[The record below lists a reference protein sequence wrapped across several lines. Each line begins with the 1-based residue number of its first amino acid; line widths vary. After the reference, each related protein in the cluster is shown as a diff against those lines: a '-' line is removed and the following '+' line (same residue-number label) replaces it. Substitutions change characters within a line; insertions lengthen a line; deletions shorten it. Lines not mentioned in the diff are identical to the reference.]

1 MSDDI
6 DDYDD
11 IFDELRKL
19 IKFDSSLFDM
29 EFFLFPES
37 GFKKDLKDLND
48 LDQKGYK
55 VSYHFEKGMDKPD
68 IKIEGDIDENKL
80 RDYLKKFNIDE
91 LPHMNKS
98 MKSNKT
104 SNTVY
109 DANDLSL
116 EPCDRNDPS
125 CVVEPYT
132 EINDFEDSSEIII
145 EIPGI
150 NQDEI
155 LVNFHDEGRKLTV
168 SAQNEKRNY
177 VKQIQLPFKS
187 SMDHYTIEVNNGIA
201 ILKVK
206 RVI

>member
-11 IFDELRKL
+11 IFDEFKKYF
-19 IKFDSSLFDM
+19 KFDSSLFNV

-37 GFKKDLKDLND
+37 GFKKDLNE

-55 VSYHFEKGMDKPD
+55 ISYHFEKGMDKPD

-80 RDYLKKFNIDE
+80 KEYFKKFNIDE
-91 LPHMNKS
+91 IPHINKI
-98 MKSNKT
+98 MKSNKP
-104 SNTVY
+104 SKRVY
-109 DANDLSL
+109 DANELSL

-150 NQDEI
+150 NQEDI
-155 LVNFHDEGRKLTV
+155 LVNFHDEGRKLTF

-187 SMDHYTIEVNNGIA
+187 SMDNYSIEVNNGIA
-201 ILKVK
+201 VLKVK
-206 RVI
+206 RLI

>member
-11 IFDELRKL
+11 IFDEIRK
-19 IKFDSSLFDM
+19 KFNFDSSLFDV
-29 EFFLFPES
+29 EFFIFPES
-37 GFKKDLKDLND
+37 GFKKDLDD
-48 LDQKGYK
+48 IDQKGYK

-68 IKIEGDIDENKL
+68 IKVEGDIDENKL
-80 RDYLKKFNIDE
+80 REYMKNFNIENDPRLE
-91 LPHMNKS
+91 KFFK
-98 MKSNKT
+98 KSNGT
-104 SNTVY
+104 SKRIY
-109 DANDLSL
+109 DANELSL
-116 EPCDRNDPS
+116 EPCDCNDPS
-125 CVVEPYT
+125 YVLEPYT
-132 EINDFEDSSEIII
+132 EINDFDDSTEIII

-150 NQDEI
+150 DQEDI
-155 LVNFHDEGRKLTV
+155 LVNFHDEGRKLIF

-206 RVI
+206 RNF

>member
-11 IFDELRKL
+11 FFDELRKL
-19 IKFDSSLFDM
+19 IKFDSSLFDV
-29 EFFLFPES
+29 EFFLFPEPD
-37 GFKKDLKDLND
+37 FNKNIND
-48 LDQKGYK
+48 FDQKGYK
-55 VSYHFEKGMDKPD
+55 VSYHFETGMDKPD
-68 IKIEGDIDENKL
+68 VKIEGDIEENKL
-80 RDYLKKFNIDE
+80 REYFKKYNMDE
-91 LPHMNKS
+91 LPQINKI
-98 MKSNKT
+98 MKSNNT
-104 SNTVY
+104 SNRVY
-109 DANDLSL
+109 DANELSL

-125 CVVEPYT
+125 CEIEPYT
-132 EINDFEDSSEIII
+132 EISDFEDFSEIII

-155 LVNFHDEGRKLTV
+155 LVNFHDEGRKLTF

-177 VKQIQLPFKS
+177 VKQFQLPFKS

-206 RVI
+206 SVF

>member
-11 IFDELRKL
+11 FFDELRKL
-19 IKFDSSLFDM
+19 IKFDSSLFDV

-37 GFKKDLKDLND
+37 DFNKNLND

-55 VSYHFEKGMDKPD
+55 VSYHFETGMDKPD
-68 IKIEGDIDENKL
+68 VKIEGDIDENKL
-80 RDYLKKFNIDE
+80 REYFKKFNMDE
-91 LPHMNKS
+91 LPQMNKI
-98 MKSNKT
+98 MKSNNT
-104 SNTVY
+104 SKMVY
-109 DANDLSL
+109 DANELSL

-125 CVVEPYT
+125 CEIEPYT
-132 EINDFEDSSEIII
+132 EISDFEDSSEIII

-155 LVNFHDEGRKLTV
+155 LVNFHDEGRKLTF

>member
-11 IFDELRKL
+11 IFDELKKL
-19 IKFDSSLFDM
+19 IKFDSSLFDVD
-29 EFFLFPES
+29 FFLFPES
-37 GFKKDLKDLND
+37 DFTKNLND
-48 LDQKGYK
+48 IDQKGYK
-55 VSYHFEKGMDKPD
+55 VSYHFETGMDKPD

-80 RDYLKKFNIDE
+80 REYLKEFSIDG
-91 LPHMNKS
+91 LPHLNKI
-98 MKSNKT
+98 MKSNKP
-104 SNTVY
+104 SNRVY
-109 DANDLSL
+109 DANQLSL

-150 NQDEI
+150 SRDDI
-155 LVNFHDEGRKLTV
+155 LVNFHEEGQKLTF

-187 SMDHYTIEVNNGIA
+187 SMDHYTLEVNNGIA

-206 RVI
+206 RVF

>member
-11 IFDELRKL
+11 IFDELKKL

-29 EFFLFPES
+29 EFLFFPES
-37 GFKKDLKDLND
+37 GFNKDLND
-48 LDQKGYK
+48 RDQKGYK

-68 IKIEGDIDENKL
+68 IKIEGDIDEIKL
-80 RDYLKKFNIDE
+80 REYMKKFNFNE
-91 LPHMNKS
+91 LSHVNNI

-104 SNTVY
+104 SNRVY
-109 DANDLSL
+109 DANELSL

-150 NQDEI
+150 NPEDI
-155 LVNFHDEGRKLTV
+155 LVNFHDEGRKLTFA
-168 SAQNEKRNY
+168 AQNEKRNY

-206 RVI
+206 RVF

>member
-6 DDYDD
+6 DNYDD
-11 IFDELRKL
+11 IFDELKKYF
-19 IKFDSSLFDM
+19 KFDSSLFDV
-29 EFFLFPES
+29 EFFIFPES
-37 GFKKDLKDLND
+37 GFKKDLND

-55 VSYHFEKGMDKPD
+55 ISYHFEKGMEKPD

-80 RDYLKKFNIDE
+80 REYLKKFNVDQD
-91 LPHMNKS
+91 LRFNKI
-98 MKSNKT
+98 MKSNINSK
-104 SNTVY
+104 SVY
-109 DANDLSL
+109 DANELSL

-132 EINDFEDSSEIII
+132 EINDFEDSTEIII

-150 NQDEI
+150 NQEDI
-155 LVNFHDEGRKLTV
+155 LVNFHDEGRKLTF

-201 ILKVK
+201 VLKVK
-206 RVI
+206 RTI

>member
-11 IFDELRKL
+11 IFDEFKKYF
-19 IKFDSSLFDM
+19 KFDSSLFNV

-37 GFKKDLKDLND
+37 GFKKDLNE

-80 RDYLKKFNIDE
+80 REYLKKFNIDE
-91 LPHMNKS
+91 IPHFNKI

-104 SNTVY
+104 SKRVY
-109 DANDLSL
+109 DANELSL
-116 EPCDRNDPS
+116 KPCDRNDPS
-125 CVVEPYT
+125 CIVEPYT
-132 EINDFEDSSEIII
+132 EMNDFGNSTEIII

-150 NQDEI
+150 NQDDI
-155 LVNFHDEGRKLTV
+155 LVNIHDGGRKLTF

-187 SMDHYTIEVNNGIA
+187 TMDNYSIEVNNGIA
-201 ILKVK
+201 VLKVK
-206 RVI
+206 KII

>member
-11 IFDELRKL
+11 IFDELKKYL
-19 IKFDSSLFDM
+19 KYDSSLFDV
-29 EFFLFPES
+29 EFFIFPES
-37 GFKKDLKDLND
+37 GFKKDLDD
-48 LDQKGYK
+48 LDQKGFK

-80 RDYLKKFNIDE
+80 REYMKKFDIKNDPRLE
-91 LPHMNKS
+91 KFF
-98 MKSNKT
+98 MKPNKT
-104 SNTVY
+104 SKRVY
-109 DANDLSL
+109 DANELSL

-132 EINDFEDSSEIII
+132 EINDSEDSTEIII

-150 NQDEI
+150 NQEDI
-155 LVNFHDEGRKLTV
+155 LVNFHDEGRKLTF

-177 VKQIQLPFKS
+177 VKQIHLPFKS
-187 SMDHYTIEVNNGIA
+187 SMDNYSIEVNNGIA

-206 RVI
+206 RLI

>member
-1 MSDDI
+1 MSDDT
-6 DDYDD
+6 DEYDD
-11 IFDELRKL
+11 FFDELRKL
-19 IKFDSSLFDM
+19 IKFDSSLFDV

-91 LPHMNKS
+91 LPHMNKI

-104 SNTVY
+104 SNMVY
-109 DANDLSL
+109 DANELSL

>member
-11 IFDELRKL
+11 FFDELKKYF
-19 IKFDSSLFDM
+19 KFDSSLFDV
-29 EFFLFPES
+29 EFFIFPES
-37 GFKKDLKDLND
+37 DFKKDLND
-48 LDQKGYK
+48 LNQKGYK
-55 VSYHFEKGMDKPD
+55 VSYHFEKGMEKPD

-80 RDYLKKFNIDE
+80 REYLKKFNVDQD
-91 LPHMNKS
+91 LRFNKI
-98 MKSNKT
+98 MKSNINSK
-104 SNTVY
+104 SVY
-109 DANDLSL
+109 DANELSL

-132 EINDFEDSSEIII
+132 EINDFEDSTEIII

-150 NQDEI
+150 NQEDI
-155 LVNFHDEGRKLTV
+155 LVNFHAEGRKLTF

-201 ILKVK
+201 VLKVK
-206 RVI
+206 RII

>member
-11 IFDELRKL
+11 IFDEFKKYF
-19 IKFDSSLFDM
+19 KFDSSLFDV

-37 GFKKDLKDLND
+37 GFKKDLNE

-55 VSYHFEKGMDKPD
+55 ISYHFEKGMDKPD

-80 RDYLKKFNIDE
+80 KEYFKKFNIDE
-91 LPHMNKS
+91 IPHINKI
-98 MKSNKT
+98 MKSNKP
-104 SNTVY
+104 SKRVY
-109 DANDLSL
+109 DANELSL

-150 NQDEI
+150 NQEDI
-155 LVNFHDEGRKLTV
+155 LVNFHDEGRKLTF

-187 SMDHYTIEVNNGIA
+187 SMDNYSIEVNNGIA
-201 ILKVK
+201 VLKVK
-206 RVI
+206 RLI